1 MRFFFNLLSSSSH
14 NAEIFKTT
22 IGHIQKHAQE
32 TQLCYC
38 DGQTTPVAK
47 QCYQENLLKERLK
60 EYLLELEANRKELAQ
75 YVSKNPGC
83 MVLLSLLSRGLMGS
97 SFEKASDYT
106 KAIEDEV
113 AFKFLGGKFG
123 YRLEQVD
130 SLYQFTG
137 KVADFDIQIGFQL
150 LGGNHSDVVEV
161 LKFRA

>member
-1 MRFFFNLLSSSSH
+1 M
-14 NAEIFKTT
+14 
-22 IGHIQKHAQE
+22 
-32 TQLCYC
+32 
-38 DGQTTPVAK
+38 
-47 QCYQENLLKERLK
+47 
-60 EYLLELEANRKELAQ
+60 
-75 YVSKNPGC
+75 
-83 MVLLSLLSRGLMGS
+83 
-97 SFEKASDYT
+97 
-106 KAIEDEV
+106 